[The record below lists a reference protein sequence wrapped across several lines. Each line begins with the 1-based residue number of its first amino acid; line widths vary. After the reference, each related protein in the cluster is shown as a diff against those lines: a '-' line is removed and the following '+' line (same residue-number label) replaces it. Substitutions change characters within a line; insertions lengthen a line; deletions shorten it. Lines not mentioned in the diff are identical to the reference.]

1 MSLIP
6 EKKPKKE
13 QRKIRK
19 FVTEIDAELYLS
31 LEREAL
37 ERDVRV
43 SELSAAIVTDWLNG
57 LMEPKN

>member
-6 EKKPKKE
+6 EKKPKEE